1 MSENV
6 TDNIT
11 TNIPYNIPT
20 AVPIISSSPKI
31 TLVCRNCDV
40 VFQRPASVSPAHN
53 EYYRCNKCRGIQSM
67 DFLSLCSIQ

>member
-1 MSENV
+1 MSEKTTN
-6 TDNIT
+6 NIT
-11 TNIPYNIPT
+11 TNILYNIPT
-20 AVPIISSSPKI
+20 AVPLVTSSPNI
-31 TLVCRNCDV
+31 ILVCRNCDV

>member
-6 TDNIT
+6 TDNIS

-20 AVPIISSSPKI
+20 AVPIISSYPKI
-31 TLVCRNCDV
+31 TLVCRNCNA

-53 EYYRCNKCRGIQSM
+53 EYADVISAEESGQWIFYRYV
-67 DFLSLCSIQ
+67 SIQ